1 MRVLALFVLVGLMAL
16 SGCASVVTAQPKQYS
31 PDENGKGLWTIG
43 GTYDRNRH
51 VVTISVNG
59 DNVLSGRFP
68 PYTPRLDLPGSYEGH
83 RLHAE
88 CDFTRGVIKHRIA
101 ETIYQNVRRNSGNSC
116 QVLVDAKP
124 AATLYF

>member
-1 MRVLALFVLVGLMAL
+1 MRVLALSVLVSLAAL
-16 SGCASVVTAQPKQYS
+16 NGCASVITAPPKQFT
-31 PDENGKGLWTIG
+31 PPGDGKKPWTIG
-43 GTYDRNRH
+43 GTYDRHRDL
-51 VVTISVNG
+51 VTISVNG

-68 PYTPRLDLPGSYEGH
+68 PYTPRLNLPGTYEGH

-88 CDFTRGVIKHRIA
+88 CEFTRGIIKHRIA
-101 ETIYQNVRRNSGNSC
+101 EAVYQNVRRNSGNSC